1 MGIDTQTSLVGV
13 ASAAKNRHDEA
24 ENEDCVGIASNAGC
38 GVRAV
43 LVADGLGSQSLA
55 YCKLGAQWAIK
66 GASERINTAPAIT
79 RQVLQDVFSAAR
91 AVVHANAASFCARE
105 GITVDKNQSFGTTLI
120 VAAETQRTF
129 IVGYV
134 GNGAIWHIRG
144 SFNEFSQNRYLP
156 WNALNYL
163 NPQSVES
170 AEGKE
175 AVYRLISFSDDEGEA
190 IPTSIE
196 IEKDMIYGDILM
208 ICTDGIHS
216 SDQLEVGRV
225 KDGSI
230 WTKTEPTMLRFFAA
244 LNEFFC
250 SSNAMTDEALHLA
263 LEHYTSQ
270 LRADGLLEDDAS
282 VGVIVT
288 AATLKH
294 QANRKRD
301 AAA

>member
-1 MGIDTQTSLVGV
+1 MNIDAQLSLVGV
-13 ASAAKNRHDEA
+13 ASAAKNRRNDA
-24 ENEDCVGIASNAGC
+24 ENEDCVGIASNADC
-38 GVRAV
+38 GARTV
-43 LVADGLGSQSLA
+43 LVADGLGSHA
-55 YCKLGAQWAIK
+55 YSKLGAQWAIK
-66 GASERINTAPAIT
+66 GATEWINAAPT
-79 RQVLQDVFSAAR
+79 VTENVLRDAFVAAR
-91 AVVHANAASFCARE
+91 AEVNANAASFCSRE

-120 VAAETQRTF
+120 VAAETQNTF

-144 SFNEFSQNRYLP
+144 SFNEFSQSRYLP

-163 NPQSVES
+163 NPHSVES

-175 AVYRLISFSDDEGEA
+175 AVYRLISFSDDKSEA
-190 IPTSIE
+190 IPTIIE
-196 IEKDMIYGDILM
+196 IAKDRIYGDILM

-216 SDQLEVGRV
+216 SDQLEVGRY

-230 WTKTEPTMLRFFAA
+230 WTKAEPTMLRFFAA

-250 SSNAMTDEALHLA
+250 SSNAVTDEALHRA

-270 LRADGLLEDDAS
+270 LRTDGLLEDDAS

-288 AATLKH
+288 AAALEY
-294 QANRKRD
+294 QSNRNRD
-301 AAA
+301 AAV